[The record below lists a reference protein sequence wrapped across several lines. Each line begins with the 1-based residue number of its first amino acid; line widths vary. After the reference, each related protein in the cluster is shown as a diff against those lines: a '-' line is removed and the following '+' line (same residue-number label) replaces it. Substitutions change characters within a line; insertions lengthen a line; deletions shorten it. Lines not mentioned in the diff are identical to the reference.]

1 MNINSSFTEV
11 KSIRQY
17 CEQAY
22 ASKLDN
28 LNKRGNFLEM
38 HNYPDWLKKIYASW
52 INHLSIKK
60 LVHFNF
66 RGVLGLQK
74 PWAESTE
81 FPYSPNT
88 VFLLLICC
96 ICYNW

>member
-17 CEQAY
+17 YEQAY

-38 HNYPDWLKKIYASW
+38 HNYPDSRRYMQ
-52 INHLSIKK
+52 
-60 LVHFNF
+60 
-66 RGVLGLQK
+66 G
-74 PWAESTE
+74 E
-81 FPYSPNT
+81 
-88 VFLLLICC
+88 
-96 ICYNW
+96 